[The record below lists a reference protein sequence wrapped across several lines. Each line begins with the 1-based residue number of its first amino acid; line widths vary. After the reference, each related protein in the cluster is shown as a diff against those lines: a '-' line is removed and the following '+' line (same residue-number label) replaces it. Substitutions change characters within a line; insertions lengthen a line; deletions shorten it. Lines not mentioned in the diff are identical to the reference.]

1 MGSFEPN
8 TPPAISIARLAMTS
22 LAFMLVCV
30 PLPVCQTRNGNCAL
44 SVPAITSS
52 AACTMSRA
60 LADVREHGRRIKCT
74 RAIGDRTAQQTVG
87 AFGYTGL
94 HLLVQVVPQVVPGQW
109 PH

>member
-1 MGSFEPN
+1 MGSLEPN
-8 TPPAISIARLAMTS
+8 TPPAISMARLAMTS

-60 LADVREHGRRIKCT
+60 LAGGSLPSASFTSAAAFFRIPKAQISSGGMRSLPILKWSNE
-74 RAIGDRTAQQTVG
+74 RAVWA
-87 AFGYTGL
+87 
-94 HLLVQVVPQVVPGQW
+94 PQ
-109 PH
+109 